1 MKRKWPSFKDIS
13 VSLNALEV
21 ARETSTLRN
30 PHIRLESKYIVIRVC
45 FVVIFV
51 YHYYLRIYIFLF
63 CKNLVEDPKRKK
75 NEEGITIPW
84 KNEKGDLKKG
94 YFFF

>member
-13 VSLNALEV
+13 VCLNALEV

-30 PHIRLESKYIVIRVC
+30 PHIRLESKYIAIRDC

-63 CKNLVEDPKRKK
+63 CKNLVEDRKK
-75 NEEGITIPW
+75 KRNEEGITESM
-84 KNEKGDLKKG
+84 EKRKKRSEERK
-94 YFFF
+94 FF